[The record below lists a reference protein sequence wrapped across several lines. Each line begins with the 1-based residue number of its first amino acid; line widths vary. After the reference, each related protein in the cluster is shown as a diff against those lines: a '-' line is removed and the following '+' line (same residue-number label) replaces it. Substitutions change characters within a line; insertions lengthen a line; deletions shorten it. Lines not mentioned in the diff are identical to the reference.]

1 MRAAASAA
9 AKTPTAVALA
19 ACTLALAL
27 AGCTSEE
34 PPADASGYVW
44 QLPAGFP
51 RPVVPASTPMSAAKV
66 ELGRHLF
73 YDLRLSGNGQ
83 QACASCHEQARAFS
97 DGRPRGV
104 GSTGAMHARNPQGL
118 GNVAYLSTLTWIGP
132 GLGELERQ
140 LEAPMRGDAPIELGM
155 GGHEDGILARLA
167 AEPRYAELFA
177 AAFPGQ
183 APSFDSIKAA
193 LASFVRALISGNS
206 AFDRHAR
213 GERGAMSPAAL
224 RGADLFFS
232 RRLGCT
238 ACHGGFQFTTATR
251 YVGSTD
257 TPLESPFHN
266 IGLYNL
272 DGAGA
277 YPADAPG
284 LRAITGQ
291 PRDEGRFR
299 VPSLRNV
306 ELTAPYM
313 HDGSV
318 ATLEDV
324 IKIYEDGGR
333 VLTDGP
339 NAGDGRASPLR
350 SRLLT
355 TFQLDDGERADLL
368 AFLRSLT
375 DPDFV
380 TDPRF
385 ANPW

>member
-51 RPVVPASTPMSAAKV
+51 RPVVPASNPMSAAKV

-104 GSTGAMHARNPQGL
+104 GSTGVMHARNPQGL

-299 VPSLRNV
+299 VPLRNV
-306 ELTAPYM
+306 ALTAPYM